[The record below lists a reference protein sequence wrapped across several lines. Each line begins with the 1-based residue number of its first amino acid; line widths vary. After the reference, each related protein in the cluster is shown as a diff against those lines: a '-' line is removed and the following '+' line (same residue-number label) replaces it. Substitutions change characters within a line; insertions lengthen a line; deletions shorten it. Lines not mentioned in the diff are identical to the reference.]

1 MNTKRSV
8 WAKLGR
14 GLSVLPALPLLSLW
28 AGGLM
33 GRGESIGDVG
43 RVGFYPIIEG
53 PLIVANRPVVARWR
67 ASIDAVHFTGV
78 FERNRGGDCRNEM
91 YLLPGAAPLVTLW
104 SVRENCRI
112 ILNYRRRSVAVLGA
126 PDRSPASGWRFP
138 GLHPICSDEYQ
149 AILNQR
155 TRKVVLMDARS
166 ASEAGHCWIS
176 DDLGLVLREEIQIA
190 GRTTAWEIIELNQA
204 EPSEDVLRMPPDFT
218 EWPPAGDK

>member
-1 MNTKRSV
+1 
-8 WAKLGR
+8 
-14 GLSVLPALPLLSLW
+14 
-28 AGGLM
+28 M

-43 RVGFYPIIEG
+43 RVGSYPIIEG

-67 ASIDAVHFTGV
+67 ASIDAAHFTGV
-78 FERNRGGDCRNEM
+78 FERNREGDCRNEM

-104 SVRENCRI
+104 SVRENCRR

>member
-104 SVRENCRI
+104 SVRENCRR